1 MRSVPEKPNQERK
14 LLEERNRT
22 IMSGYAELRKNYEEM
37 AVFRHDMKNHMILLE
52 NCILKGEKEKA
63 EDYIEELMKK
73 LKGKAVSISQ
83 TSITNLENGKG
94 MVSIPILFEIL
105 RYLDVGVEVIFREY
119 SHVANRTM
127 VDLSELE
134 SLLSKY
140 PEEQRST
147 MIRSLASFI
156 RAAKL
161 S

>member
-1 MRSVPEKPNQERK
+1 MKT
-14 LLEERNRT
+14 ERNCDSDIEFEKLIGSR
-22 IMSGYAELRKNYEEM
+22 IRKIREAKSLTQNDV
-37 AVFRHDMKNHMILLE
+37 A
-52 NCILKGEKEKA
+52 
-63 EDYIEELMKK
+63 
-73 LKGKAVSISQ
+73 KAVSISQ

-134 SLLSKY
+134 SLLSEY